1 LLINLCLKIN
11 ATGNPGCTLFNS
23 ECTAGNTLRIGPA
36 AMRIRDFAPLGTSQ
50 KMARSATFLVLEKGY
65 RRDARTDFD
74 AKYTSNDGV
83 PHKEVPLGVAISKVI

>member
-1 LLINLCLKIN
+1 
-11 ATGNPGCTLFNS
+11 
-23 ECTAGNTLRIGPA
+23 
-36 AMRIRDFAPLGTSQ
+36 MRIRDFAPLGTSQ

-74 AKYTSNDGV
+74 AKYTSNDAV